1 MAKAKTHTLRK
12 PTLTPDAAL
21 AFAEGRTAQKADKA
35 NEDAAS
41 RKSAVKTSG
50 EATASPLSRLPPAGD
65 VRLTVNIR
73 DDLHQRLKIAAVQ
86 RRTTVG
92 ELLEE
97 LVEAHI

>member
-1 MAKAKTHTLRK
+1 MAKTKTHTLRK

-21 AFAEGRTAQKADKA
+21 AFAEGRTAQKAEKA
-35 NEDAAS
+35 GNGPAATKPGVKALDAA
-41 RKSAVKTSG
+41 TG
-50 EATASPLSRLPPAGD
+50 SPLSRLPPSGD

-73 DDLHQRLKIAAVQ
+73 DDLHQRLKIAAVK

>member
-21 AFAEGRTAQKADKA
+21 AFAEGRTAEKADKA
-35 NEDAAS
+35 SKGATP
-41 RKSAVKTSG
+41 RKSAVKASSA
-50 EATASPLSRLPPAGD
+50 ATVSPLSRLPPAGD

-73 DDLHQRLKIAAVQ
+73 DDLHQRLKIAAIQ

-97 LVEAHI
+97 LVEQHI